1 MDASKLP
8 GNCVP
13 PEGLPE
19 TPLIYC
25 VEPLAF
31 GKTSFSLLQRLTVPT
46 GSPHVRGAAF
56 YIPRLV
62 DVPSNSFRIVSH
74 AGSALLA
81 ITSVKVNDGVSGWMQ
96 IAVQAQTL
104 DGSPAHGT
112 HFCNIVAIGT
122 ELSAKKARAGVAEA
136 PSAKRIGTRAPRRS
150 SRRLSR

>member
-1 MDASKLP
+1 MNASKLP
-8 GNCVP
+8 GSCDP
-13 PEGLPE
+13 PPGLPE

-31 GKTSFSLLQRLTVPT
+31 GKASFSLLQKLTVPT

-62 DVPSNSFRIVSH
+62 DVPSISIRIISH

-81 ITSVKVNDGVSGWMQ
+81 ITSVKVNDNVSGWMQ
-96 IAVQAQTL
+96 IAVQLQTL
-104 DGSPAHGT
+104 DNSPAHGT

-122 ELSAKKARAGVAEA
+122 ELHPKKARAGAAEK
-136 PSAKRIGTRAPRRS
+136 PSAKRSTTLAPRRS
-150 SRRLSR
+150 SRKVRR